1 MTLGLVSFLSIFI
14 PALFGIF
21 YFNKTESQFRYF
33 TCFLLIMVLVECI
46 GNYLFYNH
54 KSNLHIFSLSLLIET
69 ITLLL
74 LINYTLNGRALKLI
88 VRLIA
93 LLYVGYFLYRLYYA
107 GFSVQFDSE
116 MRIISCILLIF
127 ASGLS
132 IIQQSTNM
140 KVHILYNPVFIFS
153 FTLLLYYAA
162 TLFVHGAL
170 HIILQKSIQLVAKP
184 IWKAHS
190 AVNILTNFLFAFA
203 IWLSY
208 RQRKLSL

>member
-14 PALFGIF
+14 PALFGVV
-21 YFNKTESQFRYF
+21 YFNKTENQFRYF
-33 TCFLLIMVLVECI
+33 TFFLIIMVLVECI
-46 GNYLFYNH
+46 GNYLFYSH
-54 KSNLHIFSLSLLIET
+54 KSNLHIFSFSLLIET
-69 ITLLL
+69 IALLL
-74 LINYTLNGRALKLI
+74 LINYNLNGSTLKLI

-93 LLYVGYFLYRLYYA
+93 MFYACYYLYRLYHL
-107 GFSVQFDSE
+107 GFSVPFDSE
-116 MRIISCILLIF
+116 LRIITCILLIF

-132 IIQQSTNM
+132 IVQQSANM